1 MTLNRKEPNIP
12 TLVEELKK
20 VEDDKR
26 QTKELEKAIKEF
38 VMQPNVYDT
47 LRKAAMNGITAKVN
61 GGFTRLEVKNYDPR
75 WNRLGYTFY
84 MEQPGQIKP
93 MLTAHIDLLTD
104 GTSLY
109 IEHYDSNQLTKE
121 QVLRALESTIGLDE
135 E

>member
-1 MTLNRKEPNIP
+1 M
-12 TLVEELKK
+12 
-20 VEDDKR
+20 EDDKR
-26 QTKELEKAIKEF
+26 QTKELEKAIKEL

-75 WNRLGYTFY
+75 WNQLGYTFY
-84 MEQPGQIKP
+84 MEQPEQIKP

-109 IEHYDSNQLTKE
+109 IEHYDNNQLTKE
-121 QVLRALESTIGLDE
+121 QVLRTLESTIGLDE
-135 E
+135 EE

>member
-1 MTLNRKEPNIP
+1 MP

-20 VEDDKR
+20 VEEDKR

-38 VMQPNVYDT
+38 VMQPNIYDT

-121 QVLRALESTIGLDE
+121 QVLRALESTIGLNE

>member
-1 MTLNRKEPNIP
+1 MP

-20 VEDDKR
+20 VEEDKQ
-26 QTKELEKAIKEF
+26 QTKELEKAIKEL

-61 GGFTRLEVKNYDPR
+61 GGFTCLEAKNYDSH
-75 WNRLGYTFY
+75 WNRLGYTFC
-84 MEQPGQIKP
+84 MEQPEQIKP

-104 GTSLY
+104 GASLY

-121 QVLRALESTIGLDE
+121 QILQALEGVIGLGDK
-135 E
+135 

>member
-1 MTLNRKEPNIP
+1 MP

-20 VEDDKR
+20 VEEDKR

-38 VMQPNVYDT
+38 ITQPNVYDT
-47 LRKAAMNGITAKVN
+47 LRKAAMNEITAKVN
-61 GGFTRLEVKNYDPR
+61 GGFTRLEAKNYDPR

-84 MEQPGQIKP
+84 MEQPDQIKP

-104 GTSLY
+104 GASLY

-121 QVLRALESTIGLDE
+121 QVLQALDGVIGLEDK
-135 E
+135 

>member
-1 MTLNRKEPNIP
+1 MP

-20 VEDDKR
+20 VEEDKR

-38 VMQPNVYDT
+38 IAQPNVYDT
-47 LRKAAMNGITAKVN
+47 LRKAAMNEITAKVN
-61 GGFTRLEVKNYDPR
+61 GGFIRLEAKNYDPR

-84 MEQPGQIKP
+84 MEQPDQIKP

-104 GTSLY
+104 GASLY

-121 QVLRALESTIGLDE
+121 QVLQALDGVIGREDK
-135 E
+135 

>member
-1 MTLNRKEPNIP
+1 MP

-20 VEDDKR
+20 VEEDKR

-47 LRKAAMNGITAKVN
+47 LRKATMNGITAKVN

-121 QVLRALESTIGLDE
+121 QVLRALESTIGLNE

>member
-1 MTLNRKEPNIP
+1 MP

-20 VEDDKR
+20 VEEDKR
-26 QTKELEKAIKEF
+26 QTKELEKVIKEF
-38 VMQPNVYDT
+38 IMQPNVYDT
-47 LRKAAMNGITAKVN
+47 LRKAAMSGITAKVN

-121 QVLRALESTIGLDE
+121 QVLQALDGVIGLEDK
-135 E
+135 

>member
-1 MTLNRKEPNIP
+1 MP

-20 VEDDKR
+20 VEEDKR

-75 WNRLGYTFY
+75 WNRLDYTFY
-84 MEQPGQIKP
+84 MKQPGQIKP
-93 MLTAHIDLLTD
+93 MLTAHIDLPTD

-121 QVLRALESTIGLDE
+121 QVLRALESTIRLNE

>member
-1 MTLNRKEPNIP
+1 MP

-20 VEDDKR
+20 VEEDKR

-47 LRKAAMNGITAKVN
+47 LRKAAMNGITTKVN

>member
-1 MTLNRKEPNIP
+1 MP

-20 VEDDKR
+20 VEEDKW
-26 QTKELEKAIKEF
+26 QTKELEKAIKEL

-61 GGFTRLEVKNYDPR
+61 GGFTRLEIKNYDPR

-121 QVLRALESTIGLDE
+121 QVLRALESTIGLNE

>member
-1 MTLNRKEPNIP
+1 
-12 TLVEELKK
+12 
-20 VEDDKR
+20 
-26 QTKELEKAIKEF
+26 
-38 VMQPNVYDT
+38 MQPNVYDT

-84 MEQPGQIKP
+84 MEQPRQIKP

-121 QVLRALESTIGLDE
+121 QVLRALESTIGLNE